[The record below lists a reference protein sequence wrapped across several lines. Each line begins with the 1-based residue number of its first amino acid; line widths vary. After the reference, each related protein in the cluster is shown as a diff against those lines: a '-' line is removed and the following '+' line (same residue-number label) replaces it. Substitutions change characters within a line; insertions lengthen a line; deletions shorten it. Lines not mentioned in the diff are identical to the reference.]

1 MKLTQGQKIRAI
13 DGEIIVVEKF
23 LASGGQGEVYKV
35 NFKGESKA
43 LKWYTCKF
51 LDEDA
56 FYANLSKNVDMGIKK
71 GAPSKEFLWP
81 LALTEKCFGSFG
93 YVMDLIPDGYYEI
106 DHYIM
111 ALVKFSSFKSAVEA
125 CIQINSA
132 FRALHLK
139 GLAYQDLNGGNF
151 VINPET
157 GNVLIC
163 DNDNVA
169 PDGMTTG
176 IVGTPGYM
184 APEVFAGK
192 SLPNKRSDQYSMA
205 VLFFIL
211 LCGNHPLE
219 GRRWAEI
226 PCLTDK
232 KAMKLYGT
240 HPLFVY
246 DPADRSNE
254 PVQGV
259 HDNVLMRWQFMPQYI
274 REMFQKAFS
283 AQALMDS
290 NRRVSEI
297 EWLQTLCRFR
307 SDIVTCQNPGCG
319 GEVFISNAA
328 STKCDC
334 CGKMYPV
341 THKLKLPMYDIPVVS
356 KARIYKCQLGT
367 CSMSEALEPIAII
380 LKKEKEFCVKNKSNL
395 IWAGTTLGGR
405 RKKVEPDS
413 MVPVREGISFEIE
426 DKKIEIITS

>member
-1 MKLTQGQKIRAI
+1 MKLTQGQKIKTI
-13 DGEIIVVEKF
+13 DGEIILVEKF

-35 NFKGESKA
+35 NFRGESKA
-43 LKWYTCKF
+43 LKWYTCSF
-51 LDEDA
+51 PNEDA
-56 FYANLSKNVDMGIKK
+56 FYENLKKNVGMGS
-71 GAPSKEFLWP
+71 PSREFLWP
-81 LALTEKCFGSFG
+81 LALTEKYVDSFG
-93 YVMDLIPDGYYEI
+93 YVMDLIPDGYHEI

-169 PDGMTTG
+169 PDGVTTG
-176 IVGTPGYM
+176 ILGTPGYM
-184 APEVFAGK
+184 APEVFAGN
-192 SLPNKRSDQYSMA
+192 SLPSKRSDQYSMA

-219 GRRWAEI
+219 GKRWAEV
-226 PCLTDK
+226 PCLTEK
-232 KAMKLYGT
+232 IAMKLYGT
-240 HPLFVY
+240 HPLFIF

-254 PVQGV
+254 PVMGV
-259 HDNVLMRWQFMPQYI
+259 HNNVLMRWKFMPGYI
-274 REMFQKAFS
+274 KDVFMKAFS
-283 AQALMDS
+283 AQALMDP

-334 CGKMYPV
+334 CGKIYPV
-341 THKLKLPMYDIPVVS
+341 TYKLKLPMYEIPVVS

-367 CSMSEALEPIAII
+367 CNLSEALNPMAMI
-380 LKKEKEFCVKNKSNL
+380 LKRENEFGIKNKSNL
-395 IWAGTTLGGR
+395 IWAAVTPSGKS
-405 RKKVEPDS
+405 KKVEPDS
-413 MVPVREGISFEIE
+413 VVPVRPGISFKIE
-426 DKKIEIITS
+426 DKMIEIITS